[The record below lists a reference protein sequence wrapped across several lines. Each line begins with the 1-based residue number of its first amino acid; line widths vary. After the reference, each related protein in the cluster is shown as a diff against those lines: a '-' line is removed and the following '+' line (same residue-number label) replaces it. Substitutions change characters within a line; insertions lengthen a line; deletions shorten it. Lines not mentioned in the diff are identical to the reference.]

1 MAWSNTDG
9 IELIQRNINLGESY
23 NYRFKL
29 KHSGTFWMHSYYG
42 FQEQNLLETPFIVYP
57 KNYNSKND
65 IVVMFQDFSFKKS
78 EKNNE

>member
-1 MAWSNTDG
+1 M
-9 IELIQRNINLGESY
+9 NLGESY

-42 FQEQNLLETPFIVYP
+42 FQEQNLLETPFIFYP
-57 KNYNSKND
+57 KNYNSKNG
-65 IVVMFQDFSFKKS
+65 IVVMFQDFSFKKQ